1 MMAGTLRKSVA
12 NMLYP
17 CAGYGH
23 ITPKTTLGQGI
34 TILFCLLGIPIT
46 MVAMKSAGEL
56 WASAIRSL
64 VIKTET
70 GLLKRAEPKHV
81 TKKTFFYACTLIVL
95 LLILASVS
103 TTSTDLENWN
113 FMEGL
118 YAWFITFTTI
128 GFGDYVHLETLQR
141 AVDQKK
147 ASNSTL
153 ILNGILISLPYLVGL
168 SLMSCILSILM
179 DSIDHIR
186 DFRDRLLNCCPSLI
200 LLKQKLFLGTGSSN
214 DPTNAAEENGQT
226 EGQSQEAATTVV

>member
-1 MMAGTLRKSVA
+1 MAAILRTDIA
-12 NMLYP
+12 NILYF

-23 ITPKTTLGQGI
+23 ITPKTALGQGM

-56 WASAIRSL
+56 WASAIRTL

-81 TKKTFFYACTLIVL
+81 TKKTFFCACTLIVL
-95 LLILASVS
+95 LLILAAAS
-103 TTSTDLENWN
+103 TTSTGLENWN

-128 GFGDYVHLETLQR
+128 GFGDFVHLEALQKD
-141 AVDQKK
+141 VDQKK

-153 ILNGILISLPYLVGL
+153 IMYGILISMLYLVGL

-186 DFRDRLLNCCPSLI
+186 DFRDRLFNCCPSLI
-200 LLKQKLFLGTGSSN
+200 SLKQKLFLGTGSSN
-214 DPTNAAEENGQT
+214 DPSNAAGENGHT
-226 EGQSQEAATTVV
+226 EGQPQEATTAAV